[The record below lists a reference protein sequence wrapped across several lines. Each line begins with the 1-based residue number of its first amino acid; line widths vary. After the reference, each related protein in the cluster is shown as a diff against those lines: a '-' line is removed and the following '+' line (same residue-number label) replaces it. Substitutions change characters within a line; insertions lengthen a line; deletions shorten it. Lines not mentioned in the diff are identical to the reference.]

1 MFKVCRI
8 HSAQWDSVDQQNPLS
23 ERNKQEFQVISKLEE
38 RVNDTNLQIS
48 FYLDKTPIEN
58 KQTNKQVFNYLSVFY
73 HQWTYSKDQ
82 NNKLVSYKEILN
94 LKTSVTFLKF
104 SHMQMENDIC
114 GLAR

>member
-58 KQTNKQVFNYLSVFY
+58 KQTNKYLTTSVFS
-73 HQWTYSKDQ
+73 TTS
-82 NNKLVSYKEILN
+82 ERTP
-94 LKTSVTFLKF
+94 KTKTTNWYPIKKSLT
-104 SHMQMENDIC
+104 
-114 GLAR
+114 